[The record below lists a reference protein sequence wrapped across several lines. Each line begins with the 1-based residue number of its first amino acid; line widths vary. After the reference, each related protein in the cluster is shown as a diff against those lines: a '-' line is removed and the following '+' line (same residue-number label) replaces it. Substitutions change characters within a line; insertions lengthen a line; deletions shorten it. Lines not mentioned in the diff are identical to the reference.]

1 MQPEDDQATVGFT
14 APPSLTSVSI
24 RYDLLREIGRGG
36 MGVVYKARDRRTGDL
51 VALKAIH
58 PSVAA
63 DPHVIERF
71 TNELLLARRITHKN
85 VCRVHDLSDFEGTLV
100 ISMELVEGR
109 SLRQMLREV
118 EAVSIRQGV
127 KIARQIA
134 AGLAEA
140 HEQGVVHRDLKP
152 ENILIGRDGTA
163 KVMDFGIARLGDS
176 RLTAT
181 GQVLGTPA
189 YMSPEQAEGKP
200 ADARSDIYSL
210 GLVLYEMFCG
220 RPAFSAETPL
230 ALLAKQVS
238 EMPIGPRELEA
249 DLPVRIDEAIR
260 RCLEK
265 NPDRRFQTVLDLDN
279 ALSTGTA
286 AESTAE
292 GAVTP
297 DLPSHLL
304 RWQRIDWAVVAAAVV
319 GLVIF
324 FACFERVSLAP
335 RSQVAFDRAVLRRIA
350 EEHLQ
355 RLGVAAPVRHVGGGI
370 DPGQYVYVA
379 TTYGAAF
386 ARESANNPV
395 HYWTWS
401 AAFDGGSLNVDN
413 RGRLTSFARQPVP
426 IDATAQSM
434 DDARRQAARVVEDF
448 FAQPAAAL
456 ALEHENSGQVYQ
468 FAWLAS
474 AGSRPPRMRYT
485 VDIDKAGVSAL
496 SSGPA
501 LPSGYSRESFPFGEV
516 TMNEWG
522 MPVAVVVGVF
532 LCAFGFVNRR
542 HVAPSTSWR
551 SVLMA
556 ASFASGVGYALATF
570 QFFGPGDA
578 VAVPLAIGVLLS
590 VAVYLGTIAIEVL
603 LKKTAR
609 HKLTTFTG
617 LFDPPRRLEGSGL
630 SILRGSLIGLV
641 LLGADTLMLW
651 IATTFFAGRLSM
663 IHVGLMG
670 GIINGSD
677 WPVGI
682 VVGVCVLQMVGFSLL
697 VAFAEALA
705 ERVPHYSW
713 FATSAAAALLA
724 ATGIR
729 VSMAAVQ
736 PVRFIVLTLFVDY
749 GLLLVAF
756 RAFDLLTLC
765 AAIGTFALWWA
776 NYPLLVML
784 RPTGAIG
791 PCIAFVVWGLL
802 VTVAAAVAFQSSLR
816 RGYRRVAA
824 AFD

>member
-1 MQPEDDQATVGFT
+1 VQQADDQATAGFT
-14 APPSLTSVSI
+14 APPSLASVSI
-24 RYDLLREIGRGG
+24 RYELLDEIGRGG

-58 PSVAA
+58 PLVAA

-85 VCRVHDLSDFEGTLV
+85 VCRVHDLSDFGGTLV

-118 EAVSIRQGV
+118 EAVSVRQGV

-140 HEQGVVHRDLKP
+140 HAQGVIHRDLKP
-152 ENILIGRDGTA
+152 ENILISRDGTA
-163 KVMDFGIARLGDS
+163 KVMDFGIARLTDS
-176 RLTAT
+176 RMTVT
-181 GQVLGTPA
+181 GQLVGTPA
-189 YMSPEQAEGKP
+189 YMSPEQAQGRP

-210 GLVLYEMFCG
+210 GLVMYEMFCG

-238 EMPIGPRELEA
+238 EMPTPPRELEA
-249 DLPVRIDEAIR
+249 DLPVRIEEAIR
-260 RCLEK
+260 KCLAK
-265 NPDRRFQTVLDLDN
+265 NPDRRFQSAIDLDT
-279 ALSTGTA
+279 ALSLGIS

-292 GAVTP
+292 QAATP
-297 DLPSHLL
+297 ELPSHLL
-304 RWQRIDWAVVAAAVV
+304 CWQRIDWAVLAAAVV
-319 GLVIF
+319 GLAIF
-324 FACFERVSLAP
+324 FTCFERVSLAP
-335 RSQVAFDRAVLRRIA
+335 RSQVTFDRAVLRRIA

-355 RLGVAAPVRHVGGGI
+355 RLGVTAPIRQTGGGI

-401 AAFDGGSLNVDN
+401 ATFDGGSLNVDN

-426 IDATAQSM
+426 IDSTTLSL
-434 DDARRQAARVVEDF
+434 DDARRQAARAVEDF
-448 FAQPAAAL
+448 FGQTVAML
-456 ALEHENSGQVYQ
+456 AIERENGGQVYE
-468 FAWLAS
+468 FAWLGPAD
-474 AGSRPPRMRYT
+474 RPPRMRYT
-485 VDIDKAGVSAL
+485 VDIDKAGVSSLA
-496 SSGPA
+496 SEPA
-501 LPSGYSRESFPFGEV
+501 LPSGYSLESFPFGEV

-522 MPVAVVVGVF
+522 TPVAVVVGAF

-542 HVAPSTSWR
+542 RVAPSASWR
-551 SVLMA
+551 SALMIA
-556 ASFASGVGYALATF
+556 AFVAGAGYSFASTRFL
-570 QFFGPGDA
+570 GPGDA
-578 VAVPLAIGVLLS
+578 VAIPLAIGVLLS
-590 VAVYLGTIAIEVL
+590 IAVYFGSIAIEVL
-603 LKKTAR
+603 LTKTAR
-609 HKLTTFTG
+609 YKLDTLTG
-617 LFDPPRRLEGSGL
+617 LFDSPRRLEGSGL
-630 SILRGSLIGLV
+630 SILRGSLIGLT

-651 IATTFFAGRLSM
+651 IATTFFAARLSM

-670 GIINGSD
+670 GVINGSA

-682 VVGVCVLQMVGFSLL
+682 VVGVCVLQMAAFSLL
-697 VAFAEALA
+697 VAFADAVA
-705 ERVPHYSW
+705 ERVPMRPW
-713 FATSAAAALLA
+713 LAMTVAAALLA

-736 PVRFIVLTLFVDY
+736 PVPFIVLTLCVDY

-756 RAFDLLTLC
+756 RAFDLLTLS

-776 NYPLLVML
+776 NYPLLVMQQ
-784 RPTGAIG
+784 PTGAIG
-791 PCIAFVVWGLL
+791 PWIAFVVWGLL
-802 VTVAAAVAFQSSLR
+802 VSIATAHAFRTGLR
-816 RGYRRVAA
+816 HGYRRVAA
-824 AFD
+824 RFE